1 MVPENGTQLGTF
13 QTTVIEEGFGPLF
26 IFCFDW
32 FFRTIPMNVTP
43 FIRAGT
49 ALKVDIMSPLI
60 DTLKTRF
67 AATLLAISNKLDT
80 KLDRSSAA
88 VSADKLTD
96 PFQLNLTGHA
106 TATANVDGSG
116 PVNLNVTFQSTGVS
130 AGVYPKVT
138 VDQYGR
144 VVAGSL
150 LLVADIPELPAS
162 KITTGTFDVALI
174 PSLDASKISSGI
186 FAAARIPVLNQSTTG
201 NAATAS
207 RTHATAP
214 VGEFRDLVTG
224 SMAANDSFRIRVGGD
239 ISDSGWVEFAT
250 LDNGTEPFY
259 FRQYNTS
266 ATISREIVLLGAGGV
281 STFPGPI
288 TAPSFNGNAATAT
301 RLSSA
306 FTLGLSGDANGSLSI
321 DGGSN
326 VTMNVTLANSG
337 VVAGTYGGAT
347 QIPQVTVDN
356 KGRVTG
362 VTLIDIKAQTAMAVN
377 EYITVAAGGV
387 KSYDL
392 QTLLGPDHAA
402 FDKKTAEICVRVKDI
417 NGSSPLYNAYAN
429 AEALVSYGIKDER
442 TVIIAN
448 QHTAP
453 VDLYVKVLVHPL

>member
-1 MVPENGTQLGTF
+1 MVIMTQLKESMTA
-13 QTTVIEEGFGPLF
+13 LF
-26 IFCFDW
+26 TAIRSHIDTKLGKTENAVSATRLKDPFTL
-32 FFRTIPMNVTP
+32 TINGDVSGASTLQGGEPATLALTLGNNGVTP
-43 FIRAGT
+43 GTYPKVAVDSTGRVTSGT
-49 ALKVDIMSPLI
+49 ALQ
-60 DTLKTRF
+60 
-67 AATLLAISNKLDT
+67 A
-80 KLDRSSAA
+80 
-88 VSADKLTD
+88 
-96 PFQLNLTGHA
+96 
-106 TATANVDGSG
+106 
-116 PVNLNVTFQSTGVS
+116 
-130 AGVYPKVT
+130 
-138 VDQYGR
+138 
-144 VVAGSL
+144 
-150 LLVADIPELPAS
+150 ADIP
-162 KITTGTFDVALI
+162 T
-174 PSLDASKISSGI
+174 LDASKIGSGV
-186 FAAARIPVLNQSTTG
+186 FPAARIPTLNQSTTG

-224 SMAANDSFRIRVGGD
+224 SMAASDSFRIRVGGD

-306 FTLGLSGDANGSLSI
+306 FTLGLSGDANGSLNM
-321 DGGSN
+321 DGGSD
-326 VTMNVTLANSG
+326 VTMNVTLANTG
-337 VVAGTYGGAT
+337 VVAGTYGEAT
-347 QIPQVTVDN
+347 QIPQVTVDA
-356 KGRVTG
+356 KGRVTS
-362 VTLIDIKAQTAMAVN
+362 VNLIDIKAQTAMAVN

-392 QTLLGPDHAA
+392 QTMLGADHAA
-402 FDKKTAEICVRVKDI
+402 FDKKTAEICVRIKDT